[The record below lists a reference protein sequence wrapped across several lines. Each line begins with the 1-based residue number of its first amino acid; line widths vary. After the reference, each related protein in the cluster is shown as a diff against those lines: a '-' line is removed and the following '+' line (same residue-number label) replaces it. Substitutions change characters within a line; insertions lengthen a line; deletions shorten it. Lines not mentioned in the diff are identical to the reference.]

1 MRDTYGHEP
10 FDVDDFAYD
19 GYAYEADAYDGHAYE
34 ADAAGLFDTVGARGL
49 DDGFFALELDLLEL
63 PCIQE
68 SAIVCTELPEVG
80 EAVLAVY
87 VPLSP
92 ELEIAGR
99 RAVLAACERRLPGL
113 FSHAVAQ
120 DDIPRS
126 VEGAVREDLLLDRVL
141 PQVARDLMSPAAMS
155 D

>member
-1 MRDTYGHEP
+1 MSDTYGHEP

-19 GYAYEADAYDGHAYE
+19 DFAYDEHPYEADAGDQ
-34 ADAAGLFDTVGARGL
+34 FDTVGARGL

-80 EAVLAVY
+80 ETVIAVY

-99 RAVLAACERRLPGL
+99 RAVLAACERRLPRL

-120 DDIPRS
+120 DGIPRS